1 MRNTDR
7 MSCDTT
13 MLVTP
18 SSRCSFMMSRVIVAV
33 TNVLARDD
41 KEAALH
47 AAREIPN
54 EFEDKL
60 EEVEI
65 VVRPFAG

>member
-1 MRNTDR
+1 MPGKLYEFAVLHHPKPAKKD
-7 MSCDTT
+7 D
-13 MLVTP
+13 P
-18 SSRCSFMMSRVIVAV
+18 EPKSRVIVAV

-41 KEAALH
+41 KEAALY
-47 AAREIPN
+47 AAREIPS

>member
-1 MRNTDR
+1 MPGKLYEFAVLHHPKPMKKDDAEPK
-7 MSCDTT
+7 SQ
-13 MLVTP
+13 
-18 SSRCSFMMSRVIVAV
+18 VIVAV
-33 TNVLARDD
+33 TNILARDD

-47 AAREIPN
+47 AARLIP
-54 EFEDKL
+54 EQFEEKL